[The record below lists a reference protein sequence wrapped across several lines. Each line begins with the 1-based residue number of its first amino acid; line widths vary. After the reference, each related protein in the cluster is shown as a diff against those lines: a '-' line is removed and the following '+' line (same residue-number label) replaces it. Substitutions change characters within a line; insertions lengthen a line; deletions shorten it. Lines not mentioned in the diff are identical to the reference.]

1 MGINYKFW
9 KSHPFQI
16 YKYLGNG
23 SLFQRNNYIDKK
35 PNGTYID
42 NPIYNRLKDC
52 DISCN
57 YMKELFLINNYK

>member
-1 MGINYKFW
+1 MGINYKFR

-57 YMKELFLINNYK
+57 